1 MVRRVYIYGFNKLHE
16 IVDVKFLQ
24 EDAISIKNMMWIT
37 EQMIA
42 NTEAHQI
49 YAIDNRWGLRRDFM
63 DSIKST
69 DFVKHIEFED
79 LVPAAQFLWL
89 SRV

>member
-1 MVRRVYIYGFNKLHE
+1 MVRRVYIYGFNELHE

-24 EDAISIKNMMWIT
+24 EDAISISNMMWIT
-37 EQMIA
+37 EQMII
-42 NTEAHQI
+42 NTEAHKI
-49 YAIDNRWGLRRDFM
+49 YAIDNRWGLRRDFL

-79 LVPAAQFLWL
+79 LV
-89 SRV
+89 SREGFKLYSK